1 MQVDRMKMRMSVGE
15 VHRYF
20 LAFVCGFALVAFG
33 SVETSLAHEETITS
47 NPATDSTIPR
57 PPEQVTV
64 TFTGEV
70 EAEGSSIQVLGPD
83 GETVGD
89 GGTLDLNNADRNTLV
104 ASLPEGLGPGEYTVE
119 WEAVDAE
126 DGDEFAGSFTFTFD
140 PDAAEQVSPVI
151 DQPEGTS
158 EAVETTDVD
167 ADDDGGLGRGALIVG
182 GVAIAVALIVVA
194 TLGRRAFWR

>member
-1 MQVDRMKMRMSVGE
+1 MHVDRTMMTMRMRQSMAVGRR
-15 VHRYF
+15 HF
-20 LAFVCGFALVAFG
+20 LAVVCGFALVAFG
-33 SVETSLAHEETITS
+33 SVATTFAHEETITS
-47 NPATDSTIPR
+47 NPVADSAIPR
-57 PPEQVTV
+57 PPGQVTV

-70 EAEGSSIQVLGPD
+70 EAEGSSSRVLGPE
-83 GETVGD
+83 GETIGD

-104 ASLPEGLGPGEYTVE
+104 ASLPENLQPGEYIVE

-151 DQPEGTS
+151 DQPGVTP
-158 EAVETTDVD
+158 EAVET
-167 ADDDGGLGRGALIVG
+167 ADDDGGLGRGTLIVG
-182 GVAIAVALIVVA
+182 GVTIAVALIVVA